1 MNVEPSIRLLLDSR
15 RRKHDNRG
23 LEKADQEMAFP
34 SCFVALTIAAL
45 STLVHAVAYDGPVA
59 TPVLQRFAANGWT
72 PKPTTEARPL
82 LELFRRQDDP
92 GLCGYL
98 EGDSGMFVFL
108 ISPQSTSRR
117 GTQSSIVKG

>member
-1 MNVEPSIRLLLDSR
+1 MKAEPSILRLLDSR
-15 RRKHDNRG
+15 RRKHYNRG
-23 LEKADQEMAFP
+23 LQKADQEMAFP

-98 EGDSGMFVFL
+98 EGDSGMF
-108 ISPQSTSRR
+108 ISFSFSHGTSRR
-117 GTQSSIVKG
+117 GKQSSIG